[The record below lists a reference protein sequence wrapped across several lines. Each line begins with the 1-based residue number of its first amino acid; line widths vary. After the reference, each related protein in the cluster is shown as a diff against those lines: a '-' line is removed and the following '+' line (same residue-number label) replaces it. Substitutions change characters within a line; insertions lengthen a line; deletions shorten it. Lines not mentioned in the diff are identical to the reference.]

1 MFSFLNNGKAPNN
14 SIENLLINAKNTLPN
29 EIIRLYSKNNYIAFK
44 YEEIFNEISPIYYSL
59 RKADKKKYGK
69 NIKKGII
76 ATLNSIDL
84 FTFDKEKNLY
94 ILNKNTALEILQRTQ
109 KKIKKKPNNIFK
121 HENIYE
127 INESETE
134 KNENDK
140 DINKENENLVQVNQV
155 SNDNENES
163 KNDDLLGKKRNGIT
177 KTLTNNFPGKY
188 ISAYE
193 LLDDFLDKYINIL
206 NGKKNLINP
215 FLKVNNIADLIA
227 KIKDKDKIEGMLI
240 CFKFFKPILR
250 KFFLYKNKPRQINR
264 DLNTFNKEIE
274 FVTKYFNFEKEDS

>member
-1 MFSFLNNGKAPNN
+1 MLSLIKNGNKPDKL
-14 SIENLLINAKNTLPN
+14 IENLLINAKNTLPN
-29 EIIRLYSKNNYIAFK
+29 EIIRFYSKNNYIAFK

-59 RKADKKKYGK
+59 RRADKKRYGK

-84 FTFDKEKNLY
+84 FTFDKEKKLY

-134 KNENDK
+134 KNENEE
-140 DINKENENLVQVNQV
+140 DINKDKENYIEKNKDYNDKENEL
-155 SNDNENES
+155 
-163 KNDDLLGKKRNGIT
+163 KNDDLLGKKRNNII
-177 KTLTNNFPGKY
+177 KTLPNNNYPIKY
-188 ISAYE
+188 FLAYD
-193 LLDDFLDKYINIL
+193 LLDELLDKYINIL

-227 KIKDKDKIEGMLI
+227 KIKDKDKIEGMLT

-250 KFFLYKNKPRQINR
+250 KFVLYRNKPRQINK
-264 DLNTFNKEIE
+264 DLNTFNKGID
-274 FVTKYFNFEKEDS
+274 FVNKYFNFEKE